1 MTRNGYIK
9 YVDGKLEIDN
19 SIMANKLNVSYDSS
33 LISNDG
39 YVVYLKPG
47 DGYDG
52 YADYACA
59 NDIVKSNAVGVSSV
73 IDISGL
79 ITTNGI
85 SEIHA
90 IADNYNV
97 GDKVYLSDD
106 PNYKGLI
113 TKTPPSTSGNYKV
126 IIGIVSTG
134 LIPAQDGDKIK
145 VLLKISDPVEI
156 P

>member
-19 SIMANKLNVSYDSS
+19 NIMDNKLNVEYDNS
-33 LISNDG
+33 LVSNDG

-59 NDIVKSNAVGVSSV
+59 NNIVTSNAVGIISV
-73 IDISGL
+73 IGASGL
-79 ITTNGI
+79 IAVNGI
-85 SEIHA
+85 CDVYVVSG
-90 IADNYNV
+90 DYVV

-113 TKTPPSTSGNYKV
+113 TKAVPSASGNYKV
-126 IIGIVSTG
+126 LIGIVSTG
-134 LIPAQDGDKIK
+134 LSSAQDGDKIK
-145 VLLKISDPVEI
+145 VLLKISDPVVI